1 MNKMAYKLVLSGALF
16 GVTSLPAL
24 AVLAPALVLQAC
36 GGAKPAEAP
45 AAAGSASGAPAASA
59 SASTAEAA
67 PPASASASAS
77 ASAAPQAAPLGTVL
91 ITDSSIVQKLFD
103 AATAA
108 PAAKEKTGPAA
119 ASDPLAKG
127 IKDLAKQQAT
137 GMEADGPL
145 YTGKLKE
152 KEHLHADITL
162 KSGKCYALVGFSNGV
177 KDLDVHLLLPPG
189 ILSAQDITDDNKPV
203 VGKSPDGLCPSASTP
218 VTYKVD
224 ILADQGGG
232 EVAVQLYS
240 KASK

>member
-1 MNKMAYKLVLSGALF
+1 MNKMAYKLALSGALF
-16 GVTSLPAL
+16 GVTI
-24 AVLAPALVLQAC
+24 VPALVLQAC
-36 GGAKPAEAP
+36 GGPKPAEAP
-45 AAAGSASGAPAASA
+45 AAAGSASAAPSA
-59 SASTAEAA
+59 SAAASTGDATPAGSAA
-67 PPASASASAS
+67 ASAS

-91 ITDSSIVQKLFD
+91 ITDTAVVQKLFD
-103 AATAA
+103 AASAA
-108 PAAKEKTGPAA
+108 PAAKEKTGAAA

-162 KSGKCYALVGFSNGV
+162 KAGKCYALVGYSSGV

-189 ILSAQDITDDNKPV
+189 ILSAQDTTDDNKPV
-203 VGKSPDGLCPSASTP
+203 VGKSPDSLCPTATTP

-224 ILADQGGG
+224 ILADQGAG
-232 EVAVQLYS
+232 EVAVQLFS